1 MLGLGLRWCFGN
13 DMKIVNTRIK
23 TKIVVPFIFFFNVH
37 MKTFKKLFAYSA
49 IFALLATMM
58 PTYANAASYDAELT
72 EAYAYA
78 KNKWITTMT
87 SIDNADMYG
96 NLTRVAMAKMVAN
109 YVLDLGLQ
117 ELDTTKEC
125 TFPDVSASLDEAYD
139 NGVTKACQLGLMGVG
154 IEKFN
159 PNGIVTRAEFGTV
172 LSRALWGDEYNGA
185 DPYYKDHLQALKD
198 EGIMN
203 IIDNPNMKEV
213 RGYVMLMMMRADDA
227 YTPTTGCSAE
237 ELLVCLTADNI
248 EQCIAAC
255 SEDAEEE
262 VVLPGHATVSLV
274 SKAADQYVPY
284 DAVNVKVGTIKLT
297 AGENDTKVSSVEVTR
312 SWLAD
317 ASREL
322 KLMLSNASLQSR
334 TATIKGTSEK
344 TSIRFSPAIELKWNS
359 SMEFDLIVNIETGS
373 NNDVHSFAVTS
384 MVVANGTASGMPI
397 SLGIIKTTPAAT
409 KTVDVEVTSPD
420 TSLKAG
426 DTKKTIAKLN
436 VDFNKAGGTLNG
448 FVLTNTTTGKVNEAF
463 DNVEAYVDG
472 KIVWKTVIT
481 KDKVI
486 VSNLNISKERFE
498 EVDVEIKANVVFIW
512 KDANFNFEV
521 SEPKDFSAIEKDSN
535 FGMKKKGWTNDDT
548 VKIQGY
554 DLRIKPVAIKENK
567 LVPWEKKVLLYTAE
581 ITAATNLLLH
591 NFELTASSGDVV
603 SGAIVDESLILK
615 VGWEEFQ
622 ASQTWYV
629 VEENAWIN
637 IVAWRTVVVE
647 VIWDIRTDATD
658 NSTIYFTFE
667 ITKIEDEDE
676 YETTPSTN
684 NKATWTSIS
693 IKPSDLSVTKL
704 SATTGSKKIH
714 SDAAD
719 QEIGRFSLKSVQ
731 DVLKLSSIK
740 MSAELTWEA
749 LSGTNIEDFASINN
763 IKLIIWKQEVSA
775 NVDGTGL
782 TFNLSDGDEV
792 SISKTTAVEAKVV
805 ATFTSVNDYANN
817 TLTLTVQKAE
827 LKNSVNKTVNYS
839 GPKPLDTYNFGNKA
853 PELSV
858 SFEKWGKYRQVFA
871 VTIENKE
878 TENVTLSGLNLRVNA
893 TYEAGTG
900 ILFVA
905 TNPDAPIYTEDVL
918 STDLLSIPTSIAGST
933 VSLTWDDLE
942 LGIKTIYVIID
953 SSNELKENKTIELH
967 VQKVFVGND
976 DFSYNGKSASYKSE

>member
-1 MLGLGLRWCFGN
+1 MRSLIHEL
-13 DMKIVNTRIK
+13 

-72 EAYAYA
+72 EAYGYA
-78 KNKWITTMT
+78 KNKWITTMA
-87 SIDNADMYG
+87 SIDDADMYG

-125 TFPDVSASLDEAYD
+125 KFPDVSEALDAAYD

-172 LSRALWGDEYNGA
+172 LSRALWGDEYNDA
-185 DPYYKDHLQALKD
+185 TPYYKAHLEALKA
-198 EGIMN
+198 EGIMTK
-203 IIDNPNMKEV
+203 IDNPNMKEV
-213 RGYVMLMMMRADDA
+213 RGYVMLMMMRADED
-227 YTPTTGCSAE
+227 YTPAVGCSAE
-237 ELLVCLTADNI
+237 EVLACLIADDPDA
-248 EQCIAAC
+248 CIAAC
-255 SEDAEEE
+255 SDEDAEE
-262 VVLPGHATVSLV
+262 VILPGHATVSLV

-322 KLMLSNASLQSR
+322 KLMLSNASLQSS

-420 TSLKAG
+420 KSLKAG

-448 FVLTNTTTGKVNEAF
+448 FVLTADTTGKVNEAF

-486 VSNLNISKERFE
+486 VSNLNISKERLE

-512 KDANFNFEV
+512 KDANFKFQVNEQ
-521 SEPKDFSAIEKDSN
+521 KDFSAIEKDSN
-535 FGMKKKGWTNDDT
+535 FGMKLKGWANSGTVTIPNSDT
-548 VKIQGY
+548 VTIQGY

-567 LVPWEKKVLLYTAE
+567 LVPWERKVLLYTAE
-581 ITAATNLLLH
+581 ITAATNLLLN

-647 VIWDIRTDATD
+647 VIWDIRTEATD
-658 NSTIYFTFE
+658 STIYFNFE
-667 ITKIEDEDE
+667 IIKIEDEDE
-676 YETTPSTN
+676 VETTPSAN

-693 IKPSDLSVTKL
+693 IKNSELSVTKL

-714 SDAAD
+714 SDAAN

-782 TFNLSDGDEV
+782 TFNLSDLSDEV

-817 TLTLTVQKAE
+817 TLTLTVQEAE
-827 LKNSVNKTVNYS
+827 LKNSVNKTVDYS
-839 GPKPLDTYNFGNKA
+839 KSKQLDTYNFGNKA

-871 VTIENKE
+871 VTIENEE

-905 TNPDAPIYTEDVL
+905 TDPEANFDDEDVL
-918 STDLLSIPTSIAGST
+918 SPNALSIPTSIAGST